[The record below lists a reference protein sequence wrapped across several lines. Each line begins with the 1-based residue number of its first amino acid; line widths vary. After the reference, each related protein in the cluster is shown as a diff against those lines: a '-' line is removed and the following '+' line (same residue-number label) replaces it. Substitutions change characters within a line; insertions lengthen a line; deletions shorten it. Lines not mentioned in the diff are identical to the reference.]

1 MFPFELQVV
10 SIPVKNTFRGIKS
23 REIALFEGPA
33 GWSEFSPFLEYD
45 NKQSATWMKAALE
58 AATKPAP
65 TPLRN
70 EVMVNATLP
79 NIKPGEVEKVLS
91 NFDGCTTIK
100 IKINDFMID
109 KELLIESLKHVPN
122 ARFRLDINGGWTLD
136 EAIVNLKNY
145 EGEFAGLI
153 DYVEQPCIDIAD
165 LKVLKNET
173 GIKIAVDESI
183 RKFLG
188 SDLTKLKDVADI
200 AVIKWAPSGGINA
213 ALALIK
219 QISLPVV
226 VSSALDSSVGIS
238 HGLALA
244 CAIPNLY
251 GACGLATVALL
262 EGDVTSD
269 SLLASKGVIANHKV
283 TPDRISEFKVDNQ
296 RQKWWQ
302 DRADLIYEGSL
313 I

>member
-173 GIKIAVDESI
+173 GVKIAVDESI

-269 SLLASKGVIANHKV
+269 SLLASKGVIANHKI

>member
-33 GWSEFSPFLEYD
+33 DWSEFSPFLEYD

-100 IKINDFMID
+100 IKINDFTID
-109 KELLIESLKHVPN
+109 RELLIESLKHVPN

-200 AVIKWAPSGGINA
+200 AVIKWAPSGGINS
-213 ALALIK
+213 ALDLIK

-262 EGDVTSD
+262 EGDITSD
-269 SLLASKGVIANHKV
+269 SLLASKGVIANRKI

>member
-10 SIPVKNTFRGIKS
+10 SIPVKNNFRGVKS

-45 NKQSATWMKAALE
+45 NKQSATWMRAALE

-79 NIKPGEVEKVLS
+79 NIKPSEVEKVLS

-100 IKINDFMID
+100 IKINDFTID
-109 KELLIESLKHVPN
+109 RELLIESLKLVPN

-165 LKVLKNET
+165 LKVLKNEI

-183 RKFLG
+183 RNFLG
-188 SDLTKLKDVADI
+188 SDLTKLKNVADI
-200 AVIKWAPSGGINA
+200 AVIKWAPSGGVNA
-213 ALALIK
+213 ALDLIK

-262 EGDVTSD
+262 GGDVTSD
-269 SLLASKGVIANHKV
+269 SLLASNGVIANRKV

-313 I
+313 F

>member
-33 GWSEFSPFLEYD
+33 GWSEFSPFIEYN

-100 IKINDFMID
+100 IKINDFTID
-109 KELLIESLKHVPN
+109 RELLIESLKHVPN

-145 EGEFAGLI
+145 EGEFAGFI

-213 ALALIK
+213 ALDLIK

-269 SLLASKGVIANHKV
+269 SLLASKGVIANRKV
-283 TPDRISEFKVDNQ
+283 TPDRISEFKVDNH

>member
-23 REIALFEGPA
+23 REIALFQGPA

-79 NIKPGEVEKVLS
+79 NIKPGEVGKVLS

-145 EGEFAGLI
+145 ESEFAGLI

-188 SDLTKLKDVADI
+188 SDLTKLKDIADI

-213 ALALIK
+213 ALDLIK

>member
-10 SIPVKNTFRGIKS
+10 SIPVKNNFRGVKS

-33 GWSEFSPFLEYD
+33 GWSEFSPFLEYN
-45 NKQSATWMKAALE
+45 NKQSATWMRAALE

-79 NIKPGEVEKVLS
+79 NIKPSEVEKVLS
-91 NFDGCTTIK
+91 NFDGCITIK
-100 IKINDFMID
+100 IKINDFTID
-109 KELLIESLKHVPN
+109 RELLIESLKLVPN

-188 SDLTKLKDVADI
+188 SDLTKLKNVADI

-213 ALALIK
+213 ALDLIK

-262 EGDVTSD
+262 GGDVTSD
-269 SLLASKGVIANHKV
+269 SLLASKGVIANRKV

>member
-100 IKINDFMID
+100 IKINDFTID
-109 KELLIESLKHVPN
+109 RELLIESLKHVPN

-173 GIKIAVDESI
+173 GVKIAVDESI

-213 ALALIK
+213 ALDLIK

>member
-65 TPLRN
+65 TPIRN
-70 EVMVNATLP
+70 EIMVNATLP

-100 IKINDFMID
+100 IKINDFTID
-109 KELLIESLKHVPN
+109 KELLIESLKYVPN

-213 ALALIK
+213 ALDLIK

>member
-10 SIPVKNTFRGIKS
+10 SIPVKSSFRGIKF

-33 GWSEFSPFLEYD
+33 GWSEFSPFIEYD
-45 NKQSATWMKAALE
+45 NKQSVTWLKASLE

-65 TPLRN
+65 NPLRN

-79 NIKPGEVEKVLS
+79 NIKPSEVEKFLL

-100 IKINDFMID
+100 IKINDFIID
-109 KELLIESLKHVPN
+109 SELLIESLKYVPN
-122 ARFRLDINGGWTLD
+122 AKFRLDINGGWTLD
-136 EAIVNLKNY
+136 EAVVNLKNY
-145 EGEFAGLI
+145 GEEFAGLI
-153 DYVEQPCIDIAD
+153 DYVEQPCLDIAD
-165 LKVLKNET
+165 LKALKNET

-188 SDLTKLKDVADI
+188 SDLTKLKDVADV
-200 AVIKWAPSGGINA
+200 AVIKWAPSGGISA
-213 ALALIK
+213 ALELIE

-226 VSSALDSSVGIS
+226 ISSALDSSVGIS

-269 SLLASKGVIANHKV
+269 SLIASNGVINNRRV
-283 TPDRISEFKVDNQ
+283 TPDRISEFKVDIQ
-296 RQKWWQ
+296 RHKWWQ
-302 DRADLIYEGSL
+302 DRADEIYEGSL

>member
-65 TPLRN
+65 TPIRN
-70 EVMVNATLP
+70 EIMVNATLP

-100 IKINDFMID
+100 IKINDFTID
-109 KELLIESLKHVPN
+109 RELLIESLKHVPN
-122 ARFRLDINGGWTLD
+122 AKFRLDINGGWTLD

-200 AVIKWAPSGGINA
+200 AVIKWAPSGGIYA
-213 ALALIK
+213 ALDLIK

-283 TPDRISEFKVDNQ
+283 TPDRISEFKVDNH

>member
-10 SIPVKNTFRGIKS
+10 SIPVKNNFRGIKF

-33 GWSEFSPFLEYD
+33 GWSEFSPFIEYD
-45 NKQSATWMKAALE
+45 NKQSITWLKASLE

-65 TPLRN
+65 NPLRN

-79 NIKPGEVEKVLS
+79 NIKPSEVEKLLS

-100 IKINDFMID
+100 IKINDFIID
-109 KELLIESLKHVPN
+109 SELLIESLKYVPN
-122 ARFRLDINGGWTLD
+122 AKFRLDINGGWTLD
-136 EAIVNLKNY
+136 EAVVNLKNY
-145 EGEFAGLI
+145 GEEFAGLI
-153 DYVEQPCIDIAD
+153 DYVEQPCLDIAD
-165 LKVLKNET
+165 LKALKNET

-188 SDLTKLKDVADI
+188 SDLTKLKDVADV
-200 AVIKWAPSGGINA
+200 AVIKWAPSGGISA
-213 ALALIK
+213 ALELIE

-226 VSSALDSSVGIS
+226 ISSALDSSVGIS

-269 SLLASKGVIANHKV
+269 SLIALNGVINNRRV
-283 TPDRISEFKVDNQ
+283 TPDRISEFKVDIQ
-296 RQKWWQ
+296 RHKWWQ
-302 DRADLIYEGSL
+302 DRADEIYEGSL

>member
-100 IKINDFMID
+100 IKINDFTID
-109 KELLIESLKHVPN
+109 RELLIESLKHVPN

-173 GIKIAVDESI
+173 GIKIAIDESI

-213 ALALIK
+213 ALDLIK

-269 SLLASKGVIANHKV
+269 SLLASKGVIANRKV
-283 TPDRISEFKVDNQ
+283 TPDRISEFKVDNH

>member
-100 IKINDFMID
+100 IKINDFTID

-122 ARFRLDINGGWTLD
+122 AKFRLDVNGGWTLD

-200 AVIKWAPSGGINA
+200 AVIKWAPSGGINS
-213 ALALIK
+213 ALDLIK

>member
-10 SIPVKNTFRGIKS
+10 SIPVKNNFRGIKS

-33 GWSEFSPFLEYD
+33 GWSEFSPFTEYD
-45 NKQSATWMKAALE
+45 NKQSATWMKASLE

-65 TPLRN
+65 NPLRN

-79 NIKPGEVEKVLS
+79 LS

-100 IKINDFMID
+100 IKINDFTLD
-109 KELLIESLKHVPN
+109 RELLIECLKHVPN
-122 ARFRLDINGGWTLD
+122 AKFRLDINGGWTLE
-136 EAIVNLKNY
+136 EAVVNLKNY

-153 DYVEQPCIDIAD
+153 DYVEQPCLDIAD
-165 LKVLKNET
+165 LKALKNET

-183 RKFLG
+183 RKFLS

-213 ALALIK
+213 AINLIE

-226 VSSALDSSVGIS
+226 ISSALDSSVGIS

-262 EGDVTSD
+262 EGDVTSN
-269 SLLASKGVIANHKV
+269 SLIASNGVIVNRRV

-302 DRADLIYEGSL
+302 DRADVIYEGSL

>member
-173 GIKIAVDESI
+173 GVKIAVDESI

-244 CAIPNLY
+244 CAIPNIY

>member
-100 IKINDFMID
+100 IKINDFTID
-109 KELLIESLKHVPN
+109 RELLIESLKHVPN

-213 ALALIK
+213 ALDLTK

-269 SLLASKGVIANHKV
+269 SLLASKGVIANRKV
-283 TPDRISEFKVDNQ
+283 TPDRISEFKVDNH

>member
-45 NKQSATWMKAALE
+45 NKQSAIWMKAALE

-100 IKINDFMID
+100 IKINDFTID
-109 KELLIESLKHVPN
+109 RELLIESLKHVPN
-122 ARFRLDINGGWTLD
+122 ARFRLDINGGWALD

-213 ALALIK
+213 ALDLIK

-269 SLLASKGVIANHKV
+269 SLLASKGVIANRKV

>member
-100 IKINDFMID
+100 IKINDFTID
-109 KELLIESLKHVPN
+109 RELLIESLKHVPN

-136 EAIVNLKNY
+136 EAIVNLNNY

-213 ALALIK
+213 ALDLIK

>member
-45 NKQSATWMKAALE
+45 NKQSAIWMKAALE

-100 IKINDFMID
+100 IKINDFTID
-109 KELLIESLKHVPN
+109 RELLIESLKHVPN

-213 ALALIK
+213 ALDLIK

-269 SLLASKGVIANHKV
+269 SLLASKGVIANRKV
-283 TPDRISEFKVDNQ
+283 TPDRISEFKVDNH

>member
-91 NFDGCTTIK
+91 NFDSCTTIK
-100 IKINDFMID
+100 IKINDFTID
-109 KELLIESLKHVPN
+109 RELLIESLKHVPN
-122 ARFRLDINGGWTLD
+122 AKFRLDINGGWTLD

-213 ALALIK
+213 ALDLIK

>member
-100 IKINDFMID
+100 IKINDFTID
-109 KELLIESLKHVPN
+109 RELLIESLKHVPN

-213 ALALIK
+213 ALDLIK

-269 SLLASKGVIANHKV
+269 SLLASKGVIAKRKV
-283 TPDRISEFKVDNQ
+283 TPDRISEFKVDNH

>member
-10 SIPVKNTFRGIKS
+10 SIPVKNNFRGVKS

-33 GWSEFSPFLEYD
+33 GWSEFSPFLEYN
-45 NKQSATWMKAALE
+45 NKQSATWMRAALE

-79 NIKPGEVEKVLS
+79 NIKPSEVEKVLS

-100 IKINDFMID
+100 IKINDFTID
-109 KELLIESLKHVPN
+109 RELLIESLKLVPN

-188 SDLTKLKDVADI
+188 SDLTKLKNVADI
-200 AVIKWAPSGGINA
+200 AVIKWAPSGGIKA
-213 ALALIK
+213 ALDLIK

-262 EGDVTSD
+262 GGDVTSD
-269 SLLASKGVIANHKV
+269 SLLASKGVIANRKV

>member
-100 IKINDFMID
+100 IKINDFTID
-109 KELLIESLKHVPN
+109 RELLIESLKHVPN

-213 ALALIK
+213 ALDLVK

-269 SLLASKGVIANHKV
+269 SLLASKGVIANRKV
-283 TPDRISEFKVDNQ
+283 TPDRISEFKVDNH

>member
-269 SLLASKGVIANHKV
+269 SLLASKGVIANHKI

>member
-10 SIPVKNTFRGIKS
+10 SIPVKNNFRGIKS

-100 IKINDFMID
+100 IKINDFTID
-109 KELLIESLKHVPN
+109 RELLIESLKHVPN

-213 ALALIK
+213 ALDLIK

>member
-100 IKINDFMID
+100 IKINDFTID
-109 KELLIESLKHVPN
+109 RELLIESLKHVPN

-200 AVIKWAPSGGINA
+200 AVIKWAPSGGINT
-213 ALALIK
+213 ALDLIK

-262 EGDVTSD
+262 EGDVTSN
-269 SLLASKGVIANHKV
+269 SLLASKGVITNHKV

>member
-109 KELLIESLKHVPN
+109 KELLIQSLKLVPN
-122 ARFRLDINGGWTLD
+122 AKFRLDVNGGWTLD

-213 ALALIK
+213 ALDLIK

-302 DRADLIYEGSL
+302 DRADLIYEGNL

>member
-45 NKQSATWMKAALE
+45 NKQSVTWMKAALE

-100 IKINDFMID
+100 IKINDFTID
-109 KELLIESLKHVPN
+109 RELLIESLKHVPN

-213 ALALIK
+213 ALDLIK

-269 SLLASKGVIANHKV
+269 SLLASKGVIANRKI

>member
-10 SIPVKNTFRGIKS
+10 SIPVKNNFRGIKS

-100 IKINDFMID
+100 IKINDFTID

-122 ARFRLDINGGWTLD
+122 AKFRLDINGGWTLD

-213 ALALIK
+213 ALDLIK

>member
-109 KELLIESLKHVPN
+109 KELLIQSLKHVPN

-200 AVIKWAPSGGINA
+200 AVIKWAPSGGINS
-213 ALALIK
+213 ALDLIK

-269 SLLASKGVIANHKV
+269 SLLASKGVIANRKI

>member
-23 REIALFEGPA
+23 REIALFQGPA

-79 NIKPGEVEKVLS
+79 NIKPSEVEKILS

-109 KELLIESLKHVPN
+109 KELLIQSLKLVPN
-122 ARFRLDINGGWTLD
+122 AKFRLDVNGGWTLD

-213 ALALIK
+213 ALDLIK

>member
-65 TPLRN
+65 TPLRT

-100 IKINDFMID
+100 IKINDFTID
-109 KELLIESLKHVPN
+109 RELLIESLKHVPN

-213 ALALIK
+213 ALDLIK

-269 SLLASKGVIANHKV
+269 SLLASKGVIANRKV
-283 TPDRISEFKVDNQ
+283 TPDRISEFKVDNH

>member
-45 NKQSATWMKAALE
+45 NKQSAIWMKAALE

-100 IKINDFMID
+100 IKINDFTID

-122 ARFRLDINGGWTLD
+122 AKFRLDINGGWTLE

-213 ALALIK
+213 ALDLIK

>member
-100 IKINDFMID
+100 IKINDFTID
-109 KELLIESLKHVPN
+109 RELLIESLKHVPN

-173 GIKIAVDESI
+173 GIKIAIDESI

-213 ALALIK
+213 ALDLFK

>member
-1 MFPFELQVV
+1 MFPFDLQVV

-58 AATKPAP
+58 AATKPTP
-65 TPLRN
+65 SPLRN
-70 EVMVNATLP
+70 EVIVNATLP
-79 NIKPGEVEKVLS
+79 NIKPSEVEKVLS

-100 IKINDFMID
+100 IKVNDFMID
-109 KELLIESLKHVPN
+109 KELLIQSLKLVPN
-122 ARFRLDINGGWTLD
+122 AKFRLDVNGGWTLE

-145 EGEFAGLI
+145 ECEFAGLI

-200 AVIKWAPSGGINA
+200 AVIKWAPSGGINS
-213 ALALIK
+213 ALELIK

-269 SLLASKGVIANHKV
+269 SLLASKGVIANCKV

>member
-10 SIPVKNTFRGIKS
+10 SIPVKNNFRGIKS

-33 GWSEFSPFLEYD
+33 GWSEFSPFIEYD
-45 NKQSATWMKAALE
+45 NKQSVTWLKASLE

-65 TPLRN
+65 NPLRN

-79 NIKPGEVEKVLS
+79 NIKPSEVEKLLS
-91 NFDGCTTIK
+91 NFNGCTTIK
-100 IKINDFMID
+100 IKINDFIID
-109 KELLIESLKHVPN
+109 RELLIESLKHVPN
-122 ARFRLDINGGWTLD
+122 AKFRLDINGGWTLD
-136 EAIVNLKNY
+136 QAVVNLKNY
-145 EGEFAGLI
+145 EEEFASLI

-165 LKVLKNET
+165 LKALKNQT

-188 SDLTKLKDVADI
+188 SDLTKLKDVADV
-200 AVIKWAPSGGINA
+200 AVIKWAPSGGISA
-213 ALALIK
+213 ALELIK

-226 VSSALDSSVGIS
+226 ISSALDSSVGIS
-238 HGLALA
+238 HGLTLA

-269 SLLASKGVIANHKV
+269 SLIASNGVIVNRRV

-302 DRADLIYEGSL
+302 DRADVIYEGSL

>member
-70 EVMVNATLP
+70 KVMVNATLP

-173 GIKIAVDESI
+173 GVKIAVDESI

-269 SLLASKGVIANHKV
+269 SLLASKGVIANHKI

>member
-100 IKINDFMID
+100 IKINDFTID
-109 KELLIESLKHVPN
+109 RELLIESLKHVPN

-213 ALALIK
+213 ALDLIK

-262 EGDVTSD
+262 EGDVTCD
-269 SLLASKGVIANHKV
+269 SLLASKGVIANRKV
-283 TPDRISEFKVDNQ
+283 TPDRISEFKVDNH

-302 DRADLIYEGSL
+302 DRADLIYEGNL

>member
-100 IKINDFMID
+100 IKINDFTID
-109 KELLIESLKHVPN
+109 RELLIESLKHVPN

-173 GIKIAVDESI
+173 GIKIAIDESI

-213 ALALIK
+213 ALDLIK

-262 EGDVTSD
+262 EGDVTSN
-269 SLLASKGVIANHKV
+269 SLLASKGVITNHKV

-302 DRADLIYEGSL
+302 DRADQIYEGSL